1 METAV
6 LSRKYE
12 CAGMFNLKF
21 ITYLFNPKVLGTLL
35 FLDLTGVLNFI
46 TKYIFSD
53 LTYLKFL
60 VVVCFI
66 DLITGIWKVIVAHGI
81 KFVTSKGLRDTVT
94 KIISYGSFLVLIHV
108 LTHFEIN
115 GQTNSAFTWL
125 NKAALE
131 FLILIE
137 IKSVYENIIKI
148 NPKLDFIDGIIQKIA
163 DSIKA
168 KKNAS
173 N

>member
-1 METAV
+1 META
-6 LSRKYE
+6 LLKRNYE
-12 CAGMFNLKF
+12 YAGMLNLKF
-21 ITYLFNPKVLGTLL
+21 VSYLFNPKLLGTLL

-60 VVVCFI
+60 AVVCII
-66 DLITGIWKVIVAHGI
+66 DLITGVWKVVVNQGVKA
-81 KFVTSKGLRDTVT
+81 VTSKGLRDTVT
-94 KIISYGSFLVLIHV
+94 KLISYGSFLVLIHV
-108 LTHFEIN
+108 LTHFQIN
-115 GQTNSAFTWL
+115 GQANIAFAWI

-148 NPKLDFIDGIIQKIA
+148 NPKLDFIDGVIQKIA
-163 DSIKA
+163 DSIKT
-168 KKNAS
+168 KKNDS
-173 N
+173 K